1 MFTRHIRNEVVF
13 VANGKLEAESVRILL
28 ESFEIPAYI
37 NQESAGIAY
46 GLSVGPMGEVDV
58 LVPTKYVQ
66 DAKKIIAAMMAGELE
81 EPDAE

>member
-13 VANGKLEAESVRILL
+13 VANGILEAETVRILL
-28 ESFEIPAYI
+28 ESFEIPAHI
-37 NQESAGIAY
+37 NQVSAGIAY

-58 LVPTKYVQ
+58 LVPTKYEQ

>member
-37 NQESAGIAY
+37 NQESAGTAY

-58 LVPTKYVQ
+58 LVPTKYVH
-66 DAKKIIAAMMAGELE
+66 DAKKITCAMMAGELE